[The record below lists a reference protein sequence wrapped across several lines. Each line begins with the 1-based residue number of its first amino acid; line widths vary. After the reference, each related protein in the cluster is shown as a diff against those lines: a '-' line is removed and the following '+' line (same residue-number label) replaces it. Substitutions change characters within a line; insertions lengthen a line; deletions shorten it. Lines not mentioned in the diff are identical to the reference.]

1 MIERKQTKTTKV
13 QLKDLTFSDGKV
25 LDSDGIVKDLYK
37 VIAAAF
43 NDNDIF
49 DFTITSTTKDSELI
63 EEE

>member
-1 MIERKQTKTTKV
+1 M
-13 QLKDLTFSDGKV
+13 KDLTFSDGKV